1 MPDIVSKRLGKS
13 NQKARSEKSTPYQRR
28 MERSLYDERGRR
40 KYLVPLESKAFLEAA
55 LFVRGPTASLC
66 GVLVLTGARISE
78 VLALTPERIDD
89 ATGTIT
95 FMTLKRRKRVV
106 NRAIPVPRKLLNY
119 LDAVHHYRE
128 AQRDPERACE
138 RLWTWSRT
146 TAWRRVKAVM
156 LAASIPRHI
165 SSSRAVRHAFGAKA
179 VLKDVNLTMI
189 QRWLGHARIETTVI
203 YTTVIGPE
211 ERALARRMRVA
222 GW

>member
-1 MPDIVSKRLGKS
+1 MLDIVSKRLGKS
-13 NQKARSEKSTPYQRR
+13 NQKARSRKALAYQGR
-28 MERSLYDERGRR
+28 MERSLYDARGRR
-40 KYLVPLESKAFLEAA
+40 KYLIPVESAAFLEAA

-89 ATGTIT
+89 ANCTIT
-95 FMTLKRRKRVV
+95 FMTLKRRKHGV
-106 NRAIPVPRKLLNY
+106 NRAIPVPPKLLDY
-119 LDAVHHYRE
+119 LDVVHQYRD
-128 AQRDPERACE
+128 AQRDPERASK

-156 LAASIPRHI
+156 LAASVPRHI
-165 SSSRAVRHAFGAKA
+165 SSPRAVRHAFGAKA
-179 VLKDVNLTMI
+179 VMRDVNLTMI
-189 QRWLGHARIETTVI
+189 QRWLGHARIDTTTI
-203 YTTVIGPE
+203 YTTIIGPE